1 MEADPPTITTVIEPI
16 VMTMAEVVD
25 MIIIGVMTTTEE
37 DTIEGVTDRTTTGT
51 NEIMDRLLFEG
62 VITHLIVTVLETFVV
77 MATMCQK
84 ECQRFHHHKTRR
96 KRQSI

>member
-1 MEADPPTITTVIEPI
+1 
-16 VMTMAEVVD
+16 MTMAEVVD

-37 DTIEGVTDRTTTGT
+37 DTIEGVIDRTTTGT
-51 NEIMDRLLFEG
+51 NEIMDHLLFEG

-77 MATMCQK
+77 MATRFQK
-84 ECQRFHHHKTRR
+84 ECQSFHHHKTRR

>member
-1 MEADPPTITTVIEPI
+1 MEVDPPTITTVIEPI
-16 VMTMAEVVD
+16 VITMAEVVD

-62 VITHLIVTVLETFVV
+62 VITHLIVTV
-77 MATMCQK
+77 
-84 ECQRFHHHKTRR
+84 
-96 KRQSI
+96 